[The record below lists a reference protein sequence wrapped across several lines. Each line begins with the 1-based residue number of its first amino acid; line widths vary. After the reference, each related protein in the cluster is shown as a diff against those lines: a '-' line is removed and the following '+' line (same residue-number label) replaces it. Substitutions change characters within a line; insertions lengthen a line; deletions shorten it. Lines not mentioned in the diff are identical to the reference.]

1 MGDEY
6 NTRKGNKSAHLWR
19 VLNHA
24 VAHKGNLR
32 NFQRT
37 IKMNQV
43 QTFNF
48 GNIAVSFRED
58 GYLNATQI
66 AAHFGKLPK
75 DYLKAEQTQQYIS
88 ALAES
93 LSERTKILT
102 DENQLVIVKKG
113 NSKNFTQGTWLHPKL
128 AIHFARWL
136 DPKFAVWCDEQI
148 EALLNGKVSDGLPAK
163 TTADDRTPLR
173 QAVAALVGRK
183 GIDYST
189 AYGMIHQRFNV
200 EAIEDIPAE
209 KLPEAVAYVHALTLH
224 TGLTGEV
231 LDREPLSAP
240 QPALPID
247 GNSLAD
253 IAAMVYYGTWMIEL
267 GKDISAPLKQLGNRQ
282 AVTMWTVWHETRS
295 RLKRAVAAL
304 EVLRGYA
311 DKDTS
316 DRIAVCLEGIYSK
329 ATVR

>member
-1 MGDEY
+1 M
-6 NTRKGNKSAHLWR
+6 NVS
-19 VLNHA
+19 VL
-24 VAHKGNLR
+24 
-32 NFQRT
+32 
-37 IKMNQV
+37 
-43 QTFNF
+43 NF
-48 GNIAVSFRED
+48 GNTPVSFRQD
-58 GYLNATQI
+58 GFLNATSI

-75 DYLKAEQTQQYIS
+75 DYLKTEQTQQYIS

-136 DPKFAVWCDEQI
+136 NPRFAVWCDEQI
-148 EALLNGKVSDGLPAK
+148 EILLNGNVSDGIKPAK
-163 TTADDRTPLR
+163 TTADDRTGLR
-173 QAVAALVGRK
+173 RAVAALVGRK
-183 GIDYST
+183 GIDYSS
-189 AYGMIHQRFNV
+189 AYSMIHQRFNV
-200 EAIEDIPAE
+200 ESIEDLPAG

-231 LDREPLSAP
+231 LDAPPKAEPK
-240 QPALPID
+240 LPID

-253 IAAMVYYGTWMIEL
+253 IAAMVYYGTRMIES

-282 AVTMWTVWHETRS
+282 AVTMWTVWHETRPI
-295 RLKRAVAAL
+295 LKRSAAAL

-311 DKDTS
+311 DKDAS
-316 DRIAVCLEGIYSK
+316 GRIAACLEGIYSK
-329 ATVR
+329 AAVR

>member
-1 MGDEY
+1 
-6 NTRKGNKSAHLWR
+6 
-19 VLNHA
+19 
-24 VAHKGNLR
+24 
-32 NFQRT
+32 
-37 IKMNQV
+37 MNNSV
-43 QTFNF
+43 QSFNF
-48 GNIAVSFRED
+48 NQNQIQVINKNGEAWFIASEVAAMLGYRDSYNMTRILDNDEKGTHNVSTLGGNQDVSVINESGFYHAAFKSRKPEVKPFRKWVTSEVLPTIRKTG
-58 GYLNATQI
+58 GYQV
-66 AAHFGKLPK
+66 G
-75 DYLKAEQTQQYIS
+75 Q
-88 ALAES
+88 
-93 LSERTKILT
+93 
-102 DENQLVIVKKG
+102 
-113 NSKNFTQGTWLHPKL
+113 
-128 AIHFARWL
+128 
-136 DPKFAVWCDEQI
+136 
-148 EALLNGKVSDGLPAK
+148 K
-163 TTADDRTPLR
+163 TTADDRTGLR

-183 GIDYST
+183 GIDYSS
-189 AYGMIHQRFNV
+189 AYSMIHQRFNV

-209 KLPEAVAYVHALTLH
+209 KLPEAVAYAHALTLH

-304 EVLRGYA
+304 EVLRKYA

-316 DRIAVCLEGIYSK
+316 DRIAVSLEGIYSK

>member
-1 MGDEY
+1 MNTNFSLSFHNVDFDITDIHGQPWLRGYQIGNALEY
-6 NTRKGNKSAHLWR
+6 SDG
-19 VLNHA
+19 A
-24 VAHKGNLR
+24 VAIAKLYDRNADEFTDSMTQVIELPTAGGKQQVRVFSLR
-32 NFQRT
+32 GCHLLG
-37 IKMNQV
+37 M
-43 QTFNF
+43 
-48 GNIAVSFRED
+48 
-58 GYLNATQI
+58 
-66 AAHFGKLPK
+66 
-75 DYLKAEQTQQYIS
+75 
-88 ALAES
+88 LA
-93 LSERTKILT
+93 RTKVAK
-102 DENQLVIVKKG
+102 E
-113 NSKNFTQGTWLHPKL
+113 FR
-128 AIHFARWL
+128 RWVL
-136 DPKFAVWCDEQI
+136 DVLE
-148 EALLNGKVSDGLPAK
+148 ETLLNGKISDGIKSAK
-163 TTADDRTPLR
+163 TTADDRTGLR

-183 GIDYST
+183 GIDYSS
-189 AYGMIHQRFNV
+189 AYSMIHQRFNV

-231 LDREPLSAP
+231 LDREPLPAP

-267 GKDISAPLKQLGNRQ
+267 GKDVSAPLRQLGCKQ

-304 EVLRGYA
+304 EVLREYA

-329 ATVR
+329 TAPLLLNKSYSYHIQGQ

>member
-1 MGDEY
+1 M
-6 NTRKGNKSAHLWR
+6 T
-19 VLNHA
+19 
-24 VAHKGNLR
+24 
-32 NFQRT
+32 
-37 IKMNQV
+37 QV

-75 DYLKAEQTQQYIS
+75 DYLKTEQTQQYIS

-148 EALLNGKVSDGLPAK
+148 EALLNGKVSDGPAPK
-163 TTADDRTPLR
+163 TTADDRTGLR

-183 GIDYST
+183 GIDYSS
-189 AYGMIHQRFNV
+189 AYSMIHQRFGV

-231 LDREPLSAP
+231 LDHEPLPAP

-295 RLKRAVAAL
+295 RLKRAAAAL
-304 EVLRGYA
+304 EVLRKYA

>member
-1 MGDEY
+1 M
-6 NTRKGNKSAHLWR
+6 T
-19 VLNHA
+19 
-24 VAHKGNLR
+24 
-32 NFQRT
+32 
-37 IKMNQV
+37 QV
-43 QTFNF
+43 QSFNF

-75 DYLKAEQTQQYIS
+75 DYLKTEQTQQYIS

-148 EALLNGKVSDGLPAK
+148 EALLNGKVSDGPAAK

-200 EAIEDIPAE
+200 AAIEDIPAGQ
-209 KLPEAVAYVHALTLH
+209 LPEAIAYVHALTLH
-224 TGLTGEV
+224 TGLVGEV
-231 LDREPLSAP
+231 LDAEPAP
-240 QPALPID
+240 APFDDLDVAHLLLHAQDIRLFIRRYLPAFENLGIDKGGALWSYVHDTAPVFNRVRAAALP
-247 GNSLAD
+247 
-253 IAAMVYYGTWMIEL
+253 
-267 GKDISAPLKQLGNRQ
+267 
-282 AVTMWTVWHETRS
+282 
-295 RLKRAVAAL
+295 RLKDQWLQRQIMKTAGV
-304 EVLRGYA
+304 
-311 DKDTS
+311 
-316 DRIAVCLEGIYSK
+316 
-329 ATVR
+329 